1 MGKKFFILTALFF
14 NVLALS
20 GKNGTAGEMNSILA
34 SVNGEVISLK
44 DVLLLTRNQEYLAY
58 AAFSGEKLT
67 AEIRKIRK
75 KAVDEIIDRKL
86 LVGAYYK
93 QSFRISSRDIENE
106 IDRTAQRMGC
116 RSRDEFRSKMLAEQV
131 DFESFRKELT
141 ERMIHVCMIQRLAMI
156 EGAPTPKEVYE
167 YFQKHR
173 KSLAVSESYELAM
186 LKLDSSRSDFQAEI
200 KEVTAIL
207 SQFPER
213 FSELVR
219 KFDPRNKDGRIGSIE
234 PGKMRSEFALAI
246 KVPVEGKVYGPI
258 QLDDGTVWVKML
270 RHNKGSDAEFSK
282 VQEKIITIIETEK
295 QRKALAVYMAELR
308 KNAVLEYF
316 F

>member
-1 MGKKFFILTALFF
+1 MWKKFFVLTAFF
-14 NVLALS
+14 VGCLMLPAKDNA
-20 GKNGTAGEMNSILA
+20 AEEMNSILA

-58 AAFSGEKLT
+58 AAFSGEKL
-67 AEIRKIRK
+67 ASEIRNIRK

-93 QSFRISSRDIENE
+93 QSFRISGRDIENE

-116 RSRDEFRSKMLAEQV
+116 RSRDEFRSRMLAEQV
-131 DFESFRKELT
+131 DFESFRKELE
-141 ERMIHVCMIQRLAMI
+141 ERMIHVCMLQRLAMI

-167 YFQKHR
+167 YFEKHR
-173 KSLAVSESYELAM
+173 SELAVSENYELAM
-186 LKLDSSRSDFQAEI
+186 LKLDNSRSDFQTEVKA
-200 KEVTAIL
+200 VTAIL
-207 SQFPER
+207 NQFPER
-213 FSELVR
+213 FTELVR
-219 KFDPRNKDGRIGSIE
+219 KYNPQSKDGRIGSIE

-258 QLDDGTVWVKML
+258 QLEDGTVWVKML
-270 RHNKGSDAEFSK
+270 RHNKGAEAEFSK
-282 VQEKIITIIETEK
+282 VQEQIIKIIETEK
-295 QRKALAVYMAELR
+295 QRKALTVYMAELR
-308 KNAVLEYF
+308 KDAVLEYF